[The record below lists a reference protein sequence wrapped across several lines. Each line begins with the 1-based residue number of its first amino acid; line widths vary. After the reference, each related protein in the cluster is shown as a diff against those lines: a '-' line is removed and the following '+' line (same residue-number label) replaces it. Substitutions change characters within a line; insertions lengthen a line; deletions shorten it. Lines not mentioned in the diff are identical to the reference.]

1 MKFAKFL
8 RTPIW
13 KNICEQLLLEKQ
25 ATICYLRIG
34 ELISSPPI
42 LLERFPSCPA
52 QSNCVIHFFILKMR
66 KKIVL
71 AIISANFWVNNQDKA
86 LDLVETGMGS
96 SWIFEF
102 LFKFT
107 TGRSNI
113 RSKKNKTD
121 LHH

>member
-1 MKFAKFL
+1 
-8 RTPIW
+8 
-13 KNICEQLLLEKQ
+13 
-25 ATICYLRIG
+25 
-34 ELISSPPI
+34 
-42 LLERFPSCPA
+42 
-52 QSNCVIHFFILKMR
+52 MR

-86 LDLVETGMGS
+86 LDLVETGIGS

-121 LHH
+121 KTKTCIIKRNKIANSTGNLL